1 MADPGVLSNWIGG
14 EKRAPVGGQYL
25 DDFEPAT
32 GKLLARIPD
41 SGAEDVALAVAA
53 AAEAYPEWS
62 DRSLKDRAH
71 CLERLADLVVE
82 QAETLAEIESA
93 DTGKPLALARQID
106 MARVEANL
114 RFFAGAAQHWPAESH
129 DMGPAGFNYT
139 RREPLGVVAL
149 ITPWNLPLYL
159 LSWKLAPALMTGNCV
174 VAKPSELTPLSADAL
189 WGMAVDAGI
198 PPGVINLVHGS
209 GAGCGKALVDHPRI
223 KAISFTGGTRTGR
236 TIAAAAAPRLVKTSL
251 ELGGKNP
258 ALVFA
263 DADLDQAVAGL
274 VRAGFTNQGQVCLC
288 CSRIL
293 VHESLEEV
301 LLDRLVNA
309 VSALN
314 VGDPRSPDTDQGA
327 LISAQHQGKV
337 LDYIKMAR
345 RDGGRVLCGG
355 EAVQPEGRC
364 QQGHFVAPT
373 LIAGLP
379 GDSRLHHEEIFGPV
393 VTIQTFASED
403 EAIRLANSVDY
414 GLAATIWTRD
424 LATAQRV
431 AAAVQTGLVWI
442 NGWLVR
448 DLRTPFGGMKDSGLG
463 REGGRWSLEF
473 FTETKNVHLP
483 TGLPAFPSPCNENV
497 HGKRGH

>member
-1 MADPGVLSNWIGG
+1 MSEGRVAGRRTLKNWIGG
-14 EKRAPVGGQYL
+14 EQRAPLGGRYL
-25 DDFEPAT
+25 DDLEPAT
-32 GKLLARIPD
+32 GDLLARIPD
-41 SGAEDVALAVAA
+41 SGAEDVDLAVAA
-53 AAEAYPEWS
+53 AGKAFPEWS
-62 DRSLKDRAH
+62 SLSLQERAS
-71 CLERLADLVVE
+71 CLVRLANLV
-82 QAETLAEIESA
+82 AEHSEALAEIESA
-93 DTGKPLALARQID
+93 DTGKPLALAKQID

-114 RFFAGAAQHWPAESH
+114 RFFAGAAQHWPADAH

-189 WGMAVDAGI
+189 WAMAKEAGI

-209 GAGCGKALVDHPRI
+209 GVRCGQALVDHSEI

-236 TIAAAAAPRLVKTSL
+236 MIAAAAAPRLVKTSL

-274 VRAGFTNQGQVCLC
+274 VRAGYTNQGQVCLC

-293 VHESLEEV
+293 VHEDLMEELSL
-301 LLDRLVNA
+301 RLTDA
-309 VSALN
+309 VANLA
-314 VGDPRSPDTDQGA
+314 VGDPSSPDTDQGA
-327 LISAQHQGKV
+327 LISAEHQQKV
-337 LDYIKMAR
+337 LAYIDLAR
-345 RDGGRVLCGG
+345 EQGGRILSGG
-355 EAVQPEGRC
+355 KAHHPEGRC
-364 QQGHFVAPT
+364 RQGYFVEPT
-373 LIAGLP
+373 LISGLP
-379 GDSRLHHEEIFGPV
+379 EHSCLHREEIFGPV
-393 VTIQTFASED
+393 VTLQSFASED
-403 EAIRLANSVDY
+403 EAIELANSSDY

-424 LATAQRV
+424 LATVQRT
-431 AAAVQTGLVWI
+431 AARVKAGLVWV

-473 FTETKNVHLP
+473 FTESKNIHLP
-483 TGLPAFPSPCNENV
+483 AGV
-497 HGKRGH
+497 